1 MKAGFRIM
9 NNKKPRLPDVT
20 FDGSGFCFER
30 KNTMP
35 FEVVRNDITL
45 MEVDA
50 IVNAANMRLRAGG
63 GVCGAIFA
71 RAGREKLQAACDEIG
86 YCGEGEAVI
95 TPGFNLPARHVIHT
109 PGPVWQGGNN
119 GEEELLKN
127 CYINSMQLAHER
139 GLKSIAFP
147 LISSGIFGYP
157 REEAVKVAISTI
169 QGFLMETDMQVYLV
183 VFDEETFN
191 TAKNVL
197 QSV

>member
-1 MKAGFRIM
+1 M
-9 NNKKPRLPDVT
+9 
-20 FDGSGFCFER
+20 S
-30 KNTMP
+30 

-50 IVNAANMRLRAGG
+50 IVNAANTRLWAGG

-86 YCGEGEAVI
+86 YCAEGEAVI
-95 TPGFNLPARHVIHT
+95 TLGFNLPAKYVIHT
-109 PGPVWQGGNN
+109 PGPVWQGGSN
-119 GEEELLKN
+119 GEEGLLKN
-127 CYINSMQLAHER
+127 CYINSMKLAHAH

-157 REEAVKVAISTI
+157 REAAIKVAISAI
-169 QGFLMETDMQVYLV
+169 RGFLMETDMQVYLV
-183 VFDEETFN
+183 VYDEETLD
-191 TAKNVL
+191 TAKTVL

>member
-1 MKAGFRIM
+1 
-9 NNKKPRLPDVT
+9 
-20 FDGSGFCFER
+20 
-30 KNTMP
+30 MP

-50 IVNAANMRLRAGG
+50 IVNAANTRLRAGG

-71 RAGREKLQAACDEIG
+71 RAGREKLQAACDETG
-86 YCGEGEAVI
+86 YCAEGEAVI
-95 TPGFNLPARHVIHT
+95 TPGFNLLARHVIHT

-127 CYINSMQLAHER
+127 CYINSMKLAHER

-157 REEAVKVAISTI
+157 REKAVKVAISAI
-169 QGFLMETDMQVYLV
+169 QGFLAETDMQVYLV
-183 VFDEETFN
+183 LFDEETFN
-191 TAKNVL
+191 MAKTVL
-197 QSV
+197 